1 MRSHQLSPERI
12 QRDRRVRKILVLEG
26 LANIVVL
33 FAKTL
38 VGLSTGSF
46 VILGDALHSLTDV
59 ANNVVALVV
68 VRVAG
73 TPPDREHPYGHRK
86 FETLAVF
93 GLATM
98 LTVLACE
105 LALRALERGDR
116 PIVRHGWGLAVML
129 GVFGVNIGIALW
141 QGYWA
146 RRLNSEILHAD
157 ARHTMADVFTTVV
170 VIAGWQ
176 GAALGYPWLDAVC
189 ALGVAALV
197 LFLAYGLFKRAIPVL
212 VDRMAAEPEMLGEA
226 VQSVAGVRQVRR
238 VRSRWVGDSP
248 SVDVVIAVDPQLSTA
263 EAHAIADAIEA
274 VLQQR
279 YAMDDVTVHIEPG

>member
-1 MRSHQLSPERI
+1 MSEDDTTIPLESGMAASGAVTFRRESHVRAHQLSPERT

-26 LANIVVL
+26 LANVVVL

-116 PIVRHGWGLAVML
+116 PIARHGWGLAVML

-146 RRLNSEILHAD
+146 RRLNSEILRAD
-157 ARHTMADVFTTVV
+157 AQA
-170 VIAGWQ
+170 
-176 GAALGYPWLDAVC
+176 P
-189 ALGVAALV
+189 
-197 LFLAYGLFKRAIPVL
+197 
-212 VDRMAAEPEMLGEA
+212 
-226 VQSVAGVRQVRR
+226 
-238 VRSRWVGDSP
+238 
-248 SVDVVIAVDPQLSTA
+248 
-263 EAHAIADAIEA
+263 
-274 VLQQR
+274 
-279 YAMDDVTVHIEPG
+279 